1 MLTVES
7 ILQSR
12 RAELEAK
19 NFSEEAAI
27 EWMTKQITKRKD
39 EIAEIDRLTAGVTIV
54 VNNTVGGVLT
64 RAEANA
70 LSTMRFDPARSQ

>member
-19 NFSEEAAI
+19 NFSEEACI
-27 EWMTKQITKRKD
+27 EWMTKEIAKRRA

-54 VNNTVGGVLT
+54 QNFTVNAAEVSHLASRTFP
-64 RAEANA
+64 RA
-70 LSTMRFDPARSQ
+70 S